1 MRTTIAP
8 TGRYLLFLDILG
20 FSEMVEKKSSDE
32 TYRVLNDVLAEFNRW
47 EKANGDFRTI
57 YFSDTI
63 IFYQYPEGYGDWAFL
78 DVYAIGAMILS
89 ALLARG
95 IPARGA
101 ISFGQFEVR
110 LDDAA
115 KHQMYFGAALVEA
128 YRAEQRENWIGITI
142 LESAWSLFDES
153 TRGMIQVF
161 ANEGAWIKRKDNVL
175 LLNPFISLW
184 DAHTMFHSGEFNRD
198 SYKEYSSQLANDIRA
213 LKYLVRTAKDFENQG
228 DFSGKVATKY
238 HSTIA
243 FLRTVLGEERYQWAL
258 DLADF
263 DTVE

>member
-1 MRTTIAP
+1 MRTTTAQ

-20 FSEMVEKKSSDE
+20 FSELVERNSSDE
-32 TYRVLNDVLAEFNRW
+32 TYRVLNDVLAECNRW
-47 EKANGDFRTI
+47 EKLNGDFRTI

-63 IFYQYPEGYGDWAFL
+63 ILYQHPEGYGDWAFL

-89 ALLARG
+89 SLLARG
-95 IPARGA
+95 IPARGS

-110 LDDAA
+110 FDQAA
-115 KHQMYFGAALVEA
+115 KHQMYFGAALIEA

-142 LESAWSLFDES
+142 LPSAWSLFEES
-153 TRGMIQVF
+153 TKGMIEVF
-161 ANEGAWIKRKDNVL
+161 AKEGAWIKRKDNVL

-184 DAHTMFHSGEFNRD
+184 DAYTMFQIGEFNRD
-198 SYKEYSSQLANDIRA
+198 NYKEYSWQLANDIDA
-213 LKYLVRTAKDFENQG
+213 LRYLISTAKDFENQG

-243 FLRTVLGEERYQWAL
+243 FLKIVLGEDRYQWAL
-258 DLADF
+258 DL
-263 DTVE
+263 TT